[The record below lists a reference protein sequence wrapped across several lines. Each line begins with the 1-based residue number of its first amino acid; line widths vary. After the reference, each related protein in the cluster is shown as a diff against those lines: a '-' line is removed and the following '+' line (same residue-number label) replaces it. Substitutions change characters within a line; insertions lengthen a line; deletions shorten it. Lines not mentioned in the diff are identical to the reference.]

1 MTEMIHRQERIA
13 VYPGSFDPVTMGHLD
28 IIARASKQF
37 DRVIVAVLNNMSKNP
52 LFTVEERK
60 ELITEVTRHLPNVEV
75 DSFRDLTANYV
86 RQKEA
91 QVIVRGI
98 RSVTDFEYELQ
109 LASTNSKLNPDA
121 ETIFMMTN
129 PKYSYLSSSIVK
141 EIAHYHGDVTDLV
154 SPEVEA
160 ALRQKI
166 SEKTAWLNQKV
177 RPDRLTMTARSNAS
191 PMHAAGKTLQ
201 MVLIV
206 YVLPGLCMS
215 SQPNGVERS
224 CFAFVCNV
232 VETSVL

>member
-1 MTEMIHRQERIA
+1 MKKPSFESFFFMGEEKPDEELMGKPLDLFAGSGGLGIEALSRGMDKA
-13 VYPGSFDPVTMGHLD
+13 VFVDLESKSIEV
-28 IIARASKQF
+28 IRANLKATKLEDQAAIYRNDASRALKALAKRSTQF
-37 DRVIVAVLNNMSKNP
+37 DLVFLDP
-52 LFTVEERK
+52 PYQRK
-60 ELITEVTRHLPNVEV
+60 SLITEVTSHLPNVEV

-86 RQKEA
+86 RQKDA

-166 SEKTAWLNQKV
+166 SEK
-177 RPDRLTMTARSNAS
+177 
-191 PMHAAGKTLQ
+191 
-201 MVLIV
+201 
-206 YVLPGLCMS
+206 
-215 SQPNGVERS
+215 NGG
-224 CFAFVCNV
+224 
-232 VETSVL
+232 